1 MEAFLSEWRVRL
13 KPRRIEGTR
22 TPRDSKPLIGV
33 GIIAALALLPIAT
46 VLLIAL
52 FGTTDTAQWAHL
64 TTVVL
69 PNALGTTLF
78 LLMLVGLGT
87 VVVGVGTAWLI
98 ATFEFPG
105 RRLFA
110 WMLILPIAVPPYLAA
125 YAFAEFLAYTGP
137 VQGALRA
144 FFGWQSARDYWFP
157 DIRSTAGAALVM
169 AAVLYPYLYL
179 ATRVV
184 FLMQGRNI
192 ADVARTLGAGAGTV
206 FGRVLLPTARPA
218 IVAGL
223 ALVMMET
230 LNDIGAVEH
239 LGVRTLTF
247 AIYDTWLSRG
257 SLSGAAQLAVVMMII
272 VFSLVLA
279 ENWARRRQ
287 SFHGTRA
294 TQMMSRPARQNL
306 SNGRAL
312 AATCLCAIPI
322 LLGFGIPVGVLGR
335 YAIHRSEQFFTP
347 GMQEAITH
355 SALLGSSVALV
366 TVVLAFAMLAA
377 SRLERSNILAGLS
390 RLATLGYAMPGT
402 ILGLGLLF
410 ALTSFDNALDRFLR
424 THLDIS
430 TGLLLSGSAIAVGYV
445 CTARFLALADANLR
459 SGMQKLPPDID
470 NAARSLGAGAGRS
483 LFRVLLPL
491 LKPALGTAFILV
503 FVDTVKELSAT
514 ILLRP
519 FGFNTLATYVYEN
532 ASRGAVEEGAAAA
545 LLILVLAMIPVLM
558 LSYALGRDRPV

>member
-1 MEAFLSEWRVRL
+1 MEAFLSEWRLRIQ
-13 KPRRIEGTR
+13 PRRAQTVRIR
-22 TPRDSKPLIGV
+22 SKGPLFTVGV
-33 GIIAALALLPIAT
+33 IAALALLPILT
-46 VLLIAL
+46 VLGIAV
-52 FGTTDTAQWAHL
+52 FGQTDAAQWRHL
-64 TTVVL
+64 TQAVL
-69 PNALGTTLF
+69 PNAFGTTLW
-78 LLMLVGLGT
+78 LLLLVGIGT
-87 VVVGVGTAWLI
+87 TLIGVGTAWLI

-105 RRLFA
+105 RRLLA
-110 WMLILPIAVPPYLAA
+110 WMLVLPIAVPPYLAA

-144 FFGWQSARDYWFP
+144 VFGWQSARDYWFP

-169 AAVLYPYLYL
+169 VVVLYPYLYL
-179 ATRVV
+179 AARVI

-192 ADVARTLGAGAGTV
+192 ADVARTLGASTAKV
-206 FGRVLLPTARPA
+206 FGRVMLPTARPA

-257 SLSGAAQLAVVMMII
+257 SLAGAAQLAAVMMMI

-287 SFHGTRA
+287 IFHGSRA
-294 TQMMSRPARQNL
+294 TQMMSRPVRQNL
-306 SNGRAL
+306 PIGPRLMASG
-312 AATCLCAIPI
+312 LCALPV
-322 LLGFGIPVGVLGR
+322 LLGFGIPLAVLARYALHRPEQFTSPAMMEALGNSMVLG
-335 YAIHRSEQFFTP
+335 AAVA
-347 GMQEAITH
+347 AIT
-355 SALLGSSVALV
+355 VM
-366 TVVLAFAMLAA
+366 LAFVMLAA
-377 SRLERSNILAGLS
+377 SRLEHSRLLGSLS

-410 ALTSFDNALDRFLR
+410 ALTTFDNSLDRFLR
-424 THLDIS
+424 ANFSLS
-430 TGLLLSGSAIAVGYV
+430 TGLLLSGSAIAVGYA

-459 SGMQKLPPDID
+459 AGLHKLPPHID
-470 NAARSLGAGAGRS
+470 HAARSLGAGAGRS

-491 LKPALGTAFILV
+491 LKPALGTAYILV

-519 FGFNTLATYVYEN
+519 FGFNTLATHVYEN
-532 ASRGAVEEGAAAA
+532 ASRGAVEDGAAAA
-545 LLILVLAMIPVLM
+545 LLILVLAMVPVLL
-558 LSYALGRDRPV
+558 LSYALRQDRPV